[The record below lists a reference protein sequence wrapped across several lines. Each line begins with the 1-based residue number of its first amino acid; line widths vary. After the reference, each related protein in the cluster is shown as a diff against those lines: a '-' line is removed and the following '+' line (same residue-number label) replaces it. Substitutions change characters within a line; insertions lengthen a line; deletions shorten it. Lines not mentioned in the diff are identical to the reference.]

1 MNNENDIA
9 DSAFEEFFSLVEKR
23 QNEENKRNDQAKRL
37 IAEKNQILIP
47 IRKLL
52 LKLMNAGLYVNNNG
66 QHDYHLVSRNFAP
79 QLFVVYENESS
90 PHYQPGSSIYFD
102 HPVAVEI
109 AVPNVKD
116 RQQEGLIKISCAGI
130 HPNGNLLVG
139 PFYTAEEACS
149 ALVRF
154 LSSSTIRIERSGTE
168 DVE

>member
-23 QNEENKRNDQAKRL
+23 QHEESKRNEQAKRI

-52 LKLMNAGLYVNNNG
+52 FKLMNAGLYVNNSG
-66 QHDYHLVSRNFAP
+66 QHDYHLISRSFAP

-109 AVPNVKD
+109 AVPNAKD
-116 RQQEGLIKISCAGI
+116 RDQEGIIKISNSTP

-139 PFYTAEEACS
+139 PFRTTEEACT

-154 LSSSTIRIERSGTE
+154 LSSSTIRIERGGTE

>member
-1 MNNENDIA
+1 MSNENDIA

-23 QNEENKRNDQAKRL
+23 QHEESKRNEQAKRI

-52 LKLMNAGLYVNNNG
+52 FKLMNAGLYVNNSG
-66 QHDYHLVSRNFAP
+66 QHDHHLISRNFAP

-90 PHYQPGSSIYFD
+90 PHFQPGSSIYFD

-109 AVPNVKD
+109 AVPNAKD
-116 RQQEGLIKISCAGI
+116 REQEGVIKISTATP
-130 HPNGNLLVG
+130 HPNGSLLLG
-139 PFYTAEEACS
+139 PFRTTEEACS

-168 DVE
+168 DIE